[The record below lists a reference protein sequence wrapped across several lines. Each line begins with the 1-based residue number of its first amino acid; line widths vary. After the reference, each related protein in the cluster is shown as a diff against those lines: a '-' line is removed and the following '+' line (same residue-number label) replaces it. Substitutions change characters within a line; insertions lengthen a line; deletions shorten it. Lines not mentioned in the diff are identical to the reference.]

1 LALVSD
7 IDHLSV
13 AIVHATAPAFM
24 PGAVAGFLSILI
36 GRFERV
42 ADKIGALRTS
52 AAGSDP
58 TGENAA
64 SLARRMELLI
74 RAIYFAVLSAL
85 VTAALLIGG
94 FLTALL
100 GIGHG
105 QIVAAL
111 FATALALLMASL
123 VEFTREV
130 RVYIAQLKRPNSS
143 LKGPLRAR
151 SSFRG
156 VDPESETRVIVE
168 GQLRRFLLLLAGAC
182 TSAIRPFPT
191 IASSA
196 AIRPSETI
204 VIRSVTGRSR
214 PILLKNP
221 VWNGRDSG
229 WRWLSGR

>member
-1 LALVSD
+1 MALVTD

-24 PGAVAGFLSILI
+24 LGAVAGFLSILI

-52 AAGSDP
+52 GASLDP
-58 TGENAA
+58 TGETAA
-64 SLARRMELLI
+64 LLARRLELLI

-85 VTAALLIGG
+85 VTAALLILA

-111 FATALALLMASL
+111 FAAALALLMASL

-130 RVYIAQLKRPNSS
+130 RVYMAHLN
-143 LKGPLRAR
+143 
-151 SSFRG
+151 
-156 VDPESETRVIVE
+156 VE
-168 GQLRRFLLLLAGAC
+168 
-182 TSAIRPFPT
+182 
-191 IASSA
+191 
-196 AIRPSETI
+196 
-204 VIRSVTGRSR
+204 
-214 PILLKNP
+214 
-221 VWNGRDSG
+221 
-229 WRWLSGR
+229 

>member
-1 LALVSD
+1 LALVTD

-24 PGAVAGFLSILI
+24 LGAVAGFLSILI

-52 AAGSDP
+52 GAGLDP
-58 TGENAA
+58 TGESAA
-64 SLARRMELLI
+64 SLARRMKLLI

-85 VTAALLIGG
+85 VTAALLIGA
-94 FLTALL
+94 FFTALL

-130 RVYIAQLKRPNSS
+130 RVYISQLN
-143 LKGPLRAR
+143 
-151 SSFRG
+151 
-156 VDPESETRVIVE
+156 VE
-168 GQLRRFLLLLAGAC
+168 
-182 TSAIRPFPT
+182 
-191 IASSA
+191 
-196 AIRPSETI
+196 
-204 VIRSVTGRSR
+204 
-214 PILLKNP
+214 
-221 VWNGRDSG
+221 
-229 WRWLSGR
+229 